1 MVEERVA
8 LGEVD
13 DVDVHGLDEVTR
25 VLHPK
30 IEPLKVARAV
40 RVVPH
45 EQVESGYVALSHLV
59 QIGALEVCVEGDFG
73 LELRVEGYALTLRI
87 RYRFGLPCID

>member
-13 DVDVHGLDEVTR
+13 DVDVNGFDEVTR

-30 IEPLKVARAV
+30 IEPLQVACAV

-45 EQVESGYVALSHLV
+45 EKVESGNVALAHLI
-59 QIGALEVCVEGDFG
+59 QIGALEVCVKGDFR
-73 LELRVEGYALTLRI
+73 LKLCVEGYALTLRI
-87 RYRFGLPCID
+87 RYRFGLPSIN

>member
-1 MVEERVA
+1 MLTYMVEQRVA

-13 DVDVHGLDEVTR
+13 DVKVNGLDEVTR

-45 EQVESGYVALSHLV
+45 EQVERG
-59 QIGALEVCVEGDFG
+59 
-73 LELRVEGYALTLRI
+73 
-87 RYRFGLPCID
+87 